1 MTTDYNENPFGAN
14 GTTARTSSTDSEKQ
28 QGYIPFITNRASNE
42 ETIRKINEYIH
53 SENKIQYGWLGNF
66 FGTEKNA
73 SKNITFIILAIIL
86 FIFCILMFWADFCN
100 IITHSFILS
109 LLDKLLPLFT
119 LAFGYFFG
127 KQ

>member
-1 MTTDYNENPFGAN
+1 MNEYQENPFESGAAESQ
-14 GTTARTSSTDSEKQ
+14 TAGKNSRQS
-28 QGYIPFITNRASNE
+28 GYTPFITGKISNE
-42 ETIRKINEYIH
+42 NIAHKAMDYIH
-53 SENKIQYGWLGNF
+53 DEIKAQYGILGKF

-73 SKNITFIILAIIL
+73 SKNITFIILAFIL
-86 FIFCILMFWADFCN
+86 LIFCILMFWADYCK
-100 IITHSFILS
+100 IITHSFILC